1 MFTIPSHGV
10 GSLLIG
16 QKKNQVR
23 FTHRVE
29 SSAYVRNEKEERQT
43 SFGPLPRNTAW
54 ETDYAQRLE
63 AKCWQP
69 VEKLALTAAYACV
82 SPTGS
87 LSSGFCIVQPQSRSF
102 SRWEKA
108 RMRGFQHLCQRMGL
122 LVGEQM
128 SMLPAGSRNRRPG
141 CERRAAGSG

>member
-1 MFTIPSHGV
+1 MITIASHGV

-82 SPTGS
+82 SPTGRERERKFVFGF
-87 LSSGFCIVQPQSRSF
+87 LHSSTAKPF
-102 SRWEKA
+102 
-108 RMRGFQHLCQRMGL
+108 L
-122 LVGEQM
+122 LPLGE
-128 SMLPAGSRNRRPG
+128 G
-141 CERRAAGSG
+141 